1 MKVITI
7 DNPSAAGKGTIGST
21 LSQRLNCFYLDSGML
36 YRQMAAWV
44 LDAGVSL
51 TEESDV
57 KNIVA
62 QRLPFFKWTQGY
74 VPFEDLRAPKIS
86 DAASKIG
93 MFPEVRR
100 LANQYQ
106 RDLVSSSS
114 GWVVVDGRD
123 AGTVV
128 FPDAVVKLFITAS
141 PNVRARRRYLQLI
154 EKGYTPD
161 LTQLEEEIIQRDL
174 RDQKRD
180 IAPLKPAPDAYII
193 DTSEETVDESVHR
206 VLKYLEKYIIA

>member
-7 DNPSAAGKGTIGST
+7 DGPSAAGKGTIGAN

-36 YRQMAAWV
+36 YRQIAAWV
-44 LDAGVSL
+44 LDAGVSF
-51 TEESDV
+51 TEETDV

-62 QRLPFFKWTQGY
+62 QKLPSFKWAQGY
-74 VPFEDLRAPKIS
+74 VSSEDLRAPKIS

-93 MFPEVRR
+93 VLQEVRR

-106 RDLVSSSS
+106 RDLVSAAA

-141 PNVRARRRYLQLI
+141 PNIRAKRRYLQLI

-161 LTQLEEEIIQRDL
+161 LNQLEEEIIQRDL

-193 DTSEETVDESVHR
+193 DTSEEMVDESVHR